1 MRSSTLSLWLAAA
14 VSCWLHAGTVAARGT
29 HFLVELDGGALL
41 TGDGGPAVHVAMG
54 AGAKLKQFPARFYLL
69 GEFGASGYGATTP
82 RDFSPWPGS
91 ERGEFE
97 DLALGPRVYWPIL
110 DALRIYVEG
119 LVGATYASGT
129 YSEYG
134 LQPLRAYEWLA
145 LAQLGVG
152 LQWRFWYEL
161 ALGVRAGFSFNE
173 SGLTGVSRAAGA
185 HDSVRTTLT
194 AGLTWHF

>member
-1 MRSSTLSLWLAAA
+1 MRSSTSWLWFVAAI
-14 VSCWLHAGTVAARGT
+14 SCWLHTAPAAAKGS

-41 TGDGGPAVHVAMG
+41 SGDGGPAVQVAVG

-69 GEFGASGYGATTP
+69 GQFGASGYGASAP
-82 RDFSPWPGS
+82 RELSPWRGE

-97 DLALGPRVYWPIL
+97 DLALGPRVYWPIV
-110 DALRIYVEG
+110 DALRVFVEG

-134 LQPLRAYEWLA
+134 LQPLRGYEWLA
-145 LAQLGVG
+145 LAQVAAGI
-152 LQWRFWYEL
+152 QWRFWYEL
-161 ALGVRAGFSFNE
+161 ALGVRAGFSFNQA
-173 SGLTGVSRAAGA
+173 GLTGIARVAGA